1 MEVSRFVQVDQET
14 VYSGAAA
21 RDDHKDMPELREDF
35 FPPGGRP
42 ILAGLLP
49 GMQAE
54 GP

>member
-1 MEVSRFVQVDQET
+1 MEVSGFVQVDQET

-21 RDDHKDMPELREDF
+21 RDDYKDMPELRENF
-35 FPPGGRP
+35 FPSGGRP

>member
-14 VYSGAAA
+14 AYSGSAA

-42 ILAGLLP
+42 VLAGLLP

-54 GP
+54 CP